1 MRYVV
6 ARYNEKQRDMAY
18 RIYLTDSLKY
28 IAENTARSVS
38 SDGKYLTVRYIDI
51 IEPKPQDN
59 RSGDEIAI
67 DVITRAGL
75 SFAEGGEQQ

>member
-28 IAENTARSVS
+28 IAENTARCVE
-38 SDGKYLTVRYIDI
+38 GGQYLTARYIDVI
-51 IEPKPQDN
+51 NPKPIDN
-59 RSGDEIAI
+59 RTGDEIAI
-67 DVITRAGL
+67 DVMKRAGL
-75 SFAEGGEQQ
+75 SFAKGGEQQ

>member
-18 RIYLTDSLKY
+18 RIYLTDSFKC
-28 IAENTARSVS
+28 IAENTAQSAPE
-38 SDGKYLTVRYIDI
+38 GHYLTARYYDI
-51 IEPKPQDN
+51 INPQPQDN

-67 DVITRAGL
+67 DIITRAGL
-75 SFAEGGEQQ
+75 SFAKGGEQQ